1 MTFYNYC
8 HIFER
13 KRNSSTENIG
23 KMEHLANFQQ
33 IFKGSYSRKYQLLRQ
48 SSRKSGWENF
58 YPKIIINIEVKL
70 DTKNLIK
77 ICRVEIFRPFLG
89 KKV

>member
-1 MTFYNYC
+1 MMGNFFWNKPCTKPRGKHFLKFKHLSKSDFYNYC

-48 SSRKSGWENF
+48 SSRKSGW
-58 YPKIIINIEVKL
+58 
-70 DTKNLIK
+70 
-77 ICRVEIFRPFLG
+77 
-89 KKV
+89 